1 MGIVLKLVSVCSS
14 HISHGIW
21 PHAQCTL
28 MSAPHDL
35 DWHCSALPP
44 RKSYNII
51 FTKSPQACSASAKRL
66 KRGRRERGRAMPLA
80 LIVLSETLSRQ
91 FVWGKGLT
99 SGPPSSCVWYL
110 VQGTTWHT
118 LPIFKTFFA
127 IGLRVPE
134 GQTQSSPS
142 CFLHSILS
150 GGLMRLEMYASPWRT
165 VVLQVEGQERML
177 PFFFHFALNRISA
190 KVV

>member
-1 MGIVLKLVSVCSS
+1 
-14 HISHGIW
+14 
-21 PHAQCTL
+21 
-28 MSAPHDL
+28 
-35 DWHCSALPP
+35 
-44 RKSYNII
+44 
-51 FTKSPQACSASAKRL
+51 
-66 KRGRRERGRAMPLA
+66 MPLA